1 MRLKIIINKYNSELS
16 LFDDNCC
23 KLTYLSCN
31 ASKRDCQDLLVGI
44 LDEQQWL
51 MRRDYLADCQD
62 NGPLTNPITPSRTVT
77 IDLLLPTRS
86 QSGNVPSGCTGIA
99 P

>member
-1 MRLKIIINKYNSELS
+1 MVRVKIIINKYNSELS
-16 LFDDNCC
+16 LFDDNYC

-31 ASKRDCQDLLVGI
+31 GSKR
-44 LDEQQWL
+44 
-51 MRRDYLADCQD
+51 DCQD
-62 NGPLTNPITPSRTVT
+62 NGPLTNLITPRLTVT

-86 QSGNVPSGCTGIA
+86 QSGDVPSGCTGIA